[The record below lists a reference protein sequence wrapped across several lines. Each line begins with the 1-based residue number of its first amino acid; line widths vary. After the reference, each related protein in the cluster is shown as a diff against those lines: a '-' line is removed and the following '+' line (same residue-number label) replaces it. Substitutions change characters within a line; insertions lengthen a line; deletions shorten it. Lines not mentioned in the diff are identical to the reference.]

1 MAADGDDA
9 STGKAESAARQPI
22 GDVPTAT
29 APDPTARAIATP
41 RTVAPGRNRGNRV
54 LVDGRAG
61 IQVPRVPAYVES
73 AALGSS
79 PVAVSPT
86 DASPTATAPESSSR
100 RGRRTAGEDAAP
112 ATPAT
117 AYPPEGYRDMI
128 HDWALNA
135 TTWTMVNAGM
145 HQPHPAWSPAT
156 GYEYEYGVYAP
167 ERAVAGMGPHGGV
180 MPGPGAGWEHHHRRT
195 MMGYPPD
202 GDWGGWNAWGSS
214 ADPGAPE
221 AFHRGGD
228 GWSAGAHPA
237 SFAHGGAYADAWAPR
252 GGSVGA
258 GSMRFDRGGGS
269 GGGGA
274 RRGSR
279 GTRGGGGGGDQ
290 THGRKLFTV
299 YVRGVHSEVTERE
312 LARAFAS
319 CGPVID
325 CRLCADRS
333 GEARFA
339 FVAFDS
345 AASARA
351 ALGLSGAT
359 VGKQAIRVMPSRTSV
374 VPVNPRLLPQTAE
387 EVERCARTVYVANL
401 DASASDDELEAFF
414 RDAAGA
420 VLRLVTHVNPRNG
433 SRIAFVEFETA
444 EGARAALQCAGRVFG
459 SRALRVGPSKTP
471 LRVAGAEAG
480 AESAEGAAAGSAAA
494 VEPSDQPSSSRRGRR
509 RGPRGNTDVGAEVGR
524 IEPPE
529 DRDLTMWHS
538 VHVRGV
544 ATSVSESTL
553 ARIFAGC
560 GRVIDCRLSGWD
572 RSRYRF
578 AFVAFASE
586 GEVERALGLDGLVLE
601 GSEIRVQRS
610 KTAIIPV
617 NPDFLPRSEAELER
631 CRRTVYAAN
640 VCPDLTEADVRDTFE
655 KMCGPISGI
664 HLQMSTRKNAQVAF
678 VEFADAGSAE
688 TATRH
693 SGLRVGT
700 RVVRVTPSKTPLRS
714 QRESDGGGAES
725 EIAEAKSDEALDDNP
740 DPDPDSDPAGED
752 DAAALA
758 VGRTYAAAAEETASA
773 TAKLSVAAATSD
785 GDGEEHETA
794 VAA

>member
-1 MAADGDDA
+1 
-9 STGKAESAARQPI
+9 
-22 GDVPTAT
+22 
-29 APDPTARAIATP
+29 
-41 RTVAPGRNRGNRV
+41 
-54 LVDGRAG
+54 
-61 IQVPRVPAYVES
+61 
-73 AALGSS
+73 
-79 PVAVSPT
+79 
-86 DASPTATAPESSSR
+86 
-100 RGRRTAGEDAAP
+100 
-112 ATPAT
+112 
-117 AYPPEGYRDMI
+117 
-128 HDWALNA
+128 
-135 TTWTMVNAGM
+135 
-145 HQPHPAWSPAT
+145 
-156 GYEYEYGVYAP
+156 
-167 ERAVAGMGPHGGV
+167 
-180 MPGPGAGWEHHHRRT
+180 
-195 MMGYPPD
+195 
-202 GDWGGWNAWGSS
+202 
-214 ADPGAPE
+214 
-221 AFHRGGD
+221 
-228 GWSAGAHPA
+228 
-237 SFAHGGAYADAWAPR
+237 
-252 GGSVGA
+252 
-258 GSMRFDRGGGS
+258 
-269 GGGGA
+269 
-274 RRGSR
+274 
-279 GTRGGGGGGDQ
+279 
-290 THGRKLFTV
+290 
-299 YVRGVHSEVTERE
+299 
-312 LARAFAS
+312 
-319 CGPVID
+319 
-325 CRLCADRS
+325 
-333 GEARFA
+333 
-339 FVAFDS
+339 
-345 AASARA
+345 
-351 ALGLSGAT
+351 
-359 VGKQAIRVMPSRTSV
+359 MPSRTSV

-578 AFVAFASE
+578 AFVAFTSE

-631 CRRTVYAAN
+631 CRRTVYVAN

-714 QRESDGGGAES
+714 RRESDGGGAES
-725 EIAEAKSDEALDDNP
+725 EIAEAKSDEALDDKP

-773 TAKLSVAAATSD
+773 TAKLSSQRRRSD
-785 GDGEEHETA
+785 GDGEEHETRRRVTRREDA
-794 VAA
+794 PARRSPREAEEREKSRGEGECGTRIESPRPLARARTRSAGAPEGDARRPRSRPHRILMVMTPSEMTRVVLQIDGWTAPMTFSFISTSARFISARRVTTPLQCARPTTHAHRTGAPSSVRVRFVHLLFGCAFDVRYQFSRCGLSSPRSGRTPPPAAAAPSIHTSSFLAPVTARRPPRRASPRATHPRLHHEVSGSIPGCDDANADDGRRTSRTAGRPSEPLVR